1 MKRWL
6 ILFLFFFAYNSY
18 AQSFFFDTLLD
29 LSSYWD
35 SFIGAK
41 EKRDK
46 STESDL
52 DAASYAAR
60 YTESFIALLETF
72 FDPEIDVESDSL
84 KKRAEKKDD
93 SLAELKM
100 QIEDAGYAEAL
111 LYMELLFYTSY
122 ARDFFIEADQK
133 LNQLIAEVFE
143 RKFTPTYIAE
153 NEYLFLSR
161 SLFYSLHARIE
172 KYVSSHWLPDLEDT
186 EVFFKA
192 SLRRLDSG
200 LSPKEI
206 RAKQYSA
213 LSSVESLYSNYLA
226 FQKSQDSKKRFLF
239 SEEMFYTFLNKP
251 SFLYY
256 LFHMES
262 YFPLRDAFL
271 SSAEIFLEI
280 DQGTIEEIKKAEFDF
295 LYDSSFSFF
304 YRYFYKDLYAKIPDD
319 KGKESIALVYKTNDL
334 FYQSF
339 IFAAKYGFSI
349 DAVLTED
356 NQLLYSLFLSDPFLL
371 SLYDAE
377 TMEAFCDNLIFIQM
391 LSDIYINRINR
402 LPSIQRL
409 KG

>member
-18 AQSFFFDTLLD
+18 AQSFFLDTLLE

-60 YTESFIALLETF
+60 YTESFIALLESF
-72 FDPEIDVESDSL
+72 LDHKLDVENDAQ
-84 KKRAEKKDD
+84 KKRAEKIDD

-100 QIEDAGYAEAL
+100 QNEDRGYAEAL

-172 KYVSSHWLPDLEDT
+172 KHVSSHWLPDLEDT

-192 SLRRLDSG
+192 SLHRLDSG
-200 LSPKEI
+200 LSAKEI

-239 SEEMFYTFLNKP
+239 SEEMFYSFLNKP

-280 DQGTIEEIKKAEFDF
+280 DQGIIEEIKKAEFDF

-377 TMEAFCDNLIFIQM
+377 TMGAFCDNLIFIQM